1 MMGQSETMST
11 SLIIFI
17 TPFFLQVYQPRQCMQ
32 LCRAKTIFLSQTGTI
47 WIFFIQCYCARSYT
61 EHHWRCSKTWNYL
74 FFWESLQTFSS
85 FKKKKNKKTKHWNP
99 RFCGSEKFQKK
110 TGTKDSL
117 VFYRKHQQN
126 SSFLILF
133 PHDTRR
139 VSTVHHAPLRKEKYP
154 QDPCWLTKE
163 QYQTNIRK
171 YILHVHTI
179 IYKYSTSTVR
189 SLKEE
194 RWHWQS
200 TACVA
205 VAVVVARRQK
215 RAMAAKKK
223 RESKR
228 AANKQLRPHSF
239 FVVDRDQQSSG
250 SSEVYKYIAP
260 FFSSLSFFIMFFCIR
275 FVVLIFPQSTQNTH
289 THTHTHKLQICII

>member
-1 MMGQSETMST
+1 
-11 SLIIFI
+11 
-17 TPFFLQVYQPRQCMQ
+17 
-32 LCRAKTIFLSQTGTI
+32 
-47 WIFFIQCYCARSYT
+47 
-61 EHHWRCSKTWNYL
+61 
-74 FFWESLQTFSS
+74 
-85 FKKKKNKKTKHWNP
+85 
-99 RFCGSEKFQKK
+99 
-110 TGTKDSL
+110 
-117 VFYRKHQQN
+117 
-126 SSFLILF
+126 
-133 PHDTRR
+133 
-139 VSTVHHAPLRKEKYP
+139 
-154 QDPCWLTKE
+154 
-163 QYQTNIRK
+163 
-171 YILHVHTI
+171 
-179 IYKYSTSTVR
+179 
-189 SLKEE
+189 LKEE